1 MKTGEIINLFAILGN
16 RLNSNKTP
24 NFWREREMEKRENK
38 CSDIMGL

>member
-24 NFWREREMEKRENK
+24 NFWRERWRKGKTNAVT
-38 CSDIMGL
+38 

>member
-24 NFWREREMEKRENK
+24 NFWRERWKKGKQMQ
-38 CSDIMGL
+38 